1 MAVPGFRLAGVARR
15 LLHRGQIDGR
25 GVGRGPDRTPHVP
38 LPLQDAQGF
47 AARYAHGLAGN
58 SGDLD
63 HAPKRTARETALE
76 PMWSMIFSEN
86 RYPPRIKS
94 GAGFFGV
101 ML

>member
-25 GVGRGPDRTPHVP
+25 GVGRGPGRTPRVP

-63 HAPKRTARETALE
+63 YAPKRTARETALSAVE
-76 PMWSMIFSEN
+76 QRERETKEERHAWPSTFAAQAE
-86 RYPPRIKS
+86 
-94 GAGFFGV
+94 
-101 ML
+101 